1 MTYIESESVTN
12 FGGGIVRLTH
22 LNDQLRALPWQ
33 IYGSSIRVSCASAL
47 LILLFLILVCSIS
60 CAQTSLQKNVLI
72 LNEVGLSHSLTSE
85 MTQQIV
91 SGVLQAPNRNVEF
104 YSESLDLSSFP
115 SRPSKEEAR
124 AWIDKK
130 YGSYKLDVVVAVGPG
145 AIEFLSKYTQSLFLN
160 VPIVIC
166 GASQDQ
172 LSNSRLDSRFTGTWV
187 KLEPQKTLDL
197 ALRLFPDTRHVF
209 VVGGSSS
216 FDKVVMSLTKSAFT
230 SADTKTEI
238 LYSTDAEMDRLL
250 KQLQQLPSHSIELYT
265 SFFQDSAG
273 NKFLNATQALP
284 AIAAASAA
292 PDFGMSDT
300 YIGHGIVGGH
310 VMPFEKQ
317 GKITA
322 QIVSELL
329 DGKKADEIPIQT
341 IPGVYMFDWNE
352 LQTWHISESK
362 LPEGS
367 IIRFREPSLWQ
378 RTKWTWATVLAIIFG
393 LSALAGYLQ
402 HSRTLLKVARNRQM
416 QLSGLLI
423 NAEEHERSRVASEL
437 HDDFSQRVAILALG
451 LENAQEATPAALEEV
466 RKQLRELLSSTV
478 QLGDDLHTL
487 SHRLHSSTIESLG
500 LVPALNALCK
510 EFTVQQ
516 GIRVDFT
523 SDEVPRSID
532 PDAALGVFRI
542 VQEALRNVKRYSG
555 ASEAEVDLQMPGER
569 LEISVRDRGRGFD
582 LSHLGGNEGLGIRN
596 MEERARLLGGK
607 FEIQSEPGK
616 GTTVAA
622 SVPFKPAARKATTS

>member
-1 MTYIESESVTN
+1 VQ
-12 FGGGIVRLTH
+12 LTH
-22 LNDQLRALPWQ
+22 LSGQSRALPWR
-33 IYGSSIRVSCASAL
+33 IYGPRIRVTSASAPL
-47 LILLFLILVCSIS
+47 MLILLSLLC
-60 CAQTSLQKNVLI
+60 CHANAQTSLQKNVLI
-72 LNEVGLSHSLTSE
+72 LSEVGLSHSLTSE

-104 YSESLDLSSFP
+104 YTESLDLSSFP
-115 SRPSKEEAR
+115 NRPSREEAR

-145 AIEFLSKYTQSLFLN
+145 AIDFLSKYTQSLFLD

-172 LSNSRLDSRFTGTWV
+172 LSNSRLDSRFTGTWM
-187 KLEPQKTLDL
+187 KLEPQKTLNL

-209 VVGGSSS
+209 VVGGSSA
-216 FDKVVMSLTKSAFT
+216 FDKVVMSLTESAFT

-238 LYSTDAEMDRLL
+238 LYSTDAEMDKLL

-300 YIGHGIVGGH
+300 YIGHGIVGGY
-310 VMPFEKQ
+310 VLPFEKQ

-329 DGKKADEIPIQT
+329 DGKKAEQIPIQT

-352 LQTWHISESK
+352 LQTWHIPESQ

-367 IIRFREPSLWQ
+367 IIMFREPSLWQ
-378 RTKWTWATVLAIIFG
+378 RTKWTWVTVLAIILG

-402 HSRTLLKVARNRQM
+402 HSRSQLKVARNRQM
-416 QLSGLLI
+416 QLSGMLI

-451 LENAQEATPAALEEV
+451 LENAQEATPAAFGKV
-466 RKQLRELLSSTV
+466 RKQLRELLNSTV

-542 VQEALRNVKRYSG
+542 VQEALRNVKKYSG
-555 ASEAEVDLQMPGER
+555 ANEAEVDLQMPGPR

-582 LSHLGGNEGLGIRN
+582 LANLHGNEGLGIRN
-596 MEERARLLGGK
+596 MEERVRLLGGK
-607 FEIQSEPGK
+607 FQIQSESGK
-616 GTTVAA
+616 GTTVTA

>member
-1 MTYIESESVTN
+1 
-12 FGGGIVRLTH
+12 
-22 LNDQLRALPWQ
+22 
-33 IYGSSIRVSCASAL
+33 
-47 LILLFLILVCSIS
+47 
-60 CAQTSLQKNVLI
+60 
-72 LNEVGLSHSLTSE
+72 

-172 LSNSRLDSRFTGTWV
+172 LSNSRLDSRFTGTWM

-416 QLSGLLI
+416 QLSGMLI

-451 LENAQEATPAALEEV
+451 LENAQEATPAALAEV

-622 SVPFKPAARKATTS
+622 SVPFKPAVRKATTS

>member
-1 MTYIESESVTN
+1 MQ
-12 FGGGIVRLTH
+12 LTH
-22 LNDQLRALPWQ
+22 LNSQSWAFPR
-33 IYGSSIRVSCASAL
+33 RVYAPRICATCTSAL
-47 LILLFLILVCSIS
+47 LMLILPGLLCSVS
-60 CAQTSLQKNVLI
+60 SAQTSVQKNVLI
-72 LNEVGLSHSLTSE
+72 LSEVGLSHSMTSD

-91 SGVLQAPNRNVEF
+91 SGVLEANRNVEF

-115 SRPSKEEAR
+115 IRPSREEAR

-145 AIEFLSKYTQSLFLN
+145 AIDFLSKYTQSLFLD

-166 GASQDQ
+166 GATPDQ
-172 LSNSRLDSRFTGTWV
+172 LSNSRLDSRFTGTWM
-187 KLEPQKTLDL
+187 KLEPQKTLDV

-230 SADTKTEI
+230 SFHTKTEI
-238 LYSTDAEMDRLL
+238 LYSTDLEMDKLL

-284 AIAAASAA
+284 KIAAASAA
-292 PDFGMSDT
+292 PDFGMSET
-300 YIGHGIVGGH
+300 YIGHGIVGGY
-310 VMPFEKQ
+310 VMPFKKQ
-317 GKITA
+317 GEITA
-322 QIVSELL
+322 QIVSALL
-329 DGKKADEIPIQT
+329 DGKKAEQISIQT

-352 LQTWHISESK
+352 LQTWHIPESK
-362 LPEGS
+362 LPAGS
-367 IIRFREPSLWQ
+367 VIMFREPSLWQ

-402 HSRTLLKVARNRQM
+402 HSRTQLKVARNRQM
-416 QLSGLLI
+416 QLSGMLI
-423 NAEEHERSRVASEL
+423 NAEEQERSRVASEL

-451 LENAQEATPAALEEV
+451 LEYAQEATPAAFDDV
-466 RKQLRELLSSTV
+466 RRQLRELLNSTI

-542 VQEALRNVKRYSG
+542 VQEALRNVKKYSG
-555 ASEAEVDLQMPGER
+555 ANEAEVDLQMLGGR

-582 LSHLGGNEGLGIRN
+582 LANLRGNEGLGIRN

-607 FEIQSEPGK
+607 FEIQSESGK
-616 GTTVAA
+616 GTTVTA
-622 SVPFKPAARKATTS
+622 SVTFKPAARKATTS

>member
-172 LSNSRLDSRFTGTWV
+172 LSNSRLDSRFTGTWM

-352 LQTWHISESK
+352 LQTWRIPESK

-416 QLSGLLI
+416 QLSGMLI

-451 LENAQEATPAALEEV
+451 LENAQEATPAALAEV

-622 SVPFKPAARKATTS
+622 SVPFKPAVRKATTS

>member
-1 MTYIESESVTN
+1 MQ
-12 FGGGIVRLTH
+12 LTH
-22 LNDQLRALPWQ
+22 LNGQWRAFPWR
-33 IYGSSIRVSCASAL
+33 IYGPRIRVTCASAL
-47 LILLFLILVCSIS
+47 LMLILLSLLCSHAN
-60 CAQTSLQKNVLI
+60 AQTSLQKNVLI
-72 LNEVGLSHSLTSE
+72 LSEVGLSHSLTSE

-104 YSESLDLSSFP
+104 YSESLDLSSFS
-115 SRPSKEEAR
+115 SRPSREEAR

-145 AIEFLSKYTQSLFLN
+145 AIDFLSKYTQSLFLD

-166 GASQDQ
+166 GASSDQ
-172 LSNSRLDSRFTGTWV
+172 LSNSRLDSRFTGTWM
-187 KLEPQKTLDL
+187 KLEPKKTLDL
-197 ALRLFPDTRHVF
+197 ALRLFPDTHRVF
-209 VVGGSSS
+209 VVGGSSA
-216 FDKVVMSLTKSAFT
+216 FDKVVMSLTKSAFA
-230 SADTKTEI
+230 SSDTKTEI
-238 LYSTDAEMDRLL
+238 LYSTDAEMDKLL
-250 KQLQQLPSHSIELYT
+250 KQLQQMPSHSIELYT

-300 YIGHGIVGGH
+300 YIGHGIVGGY

-329 DGKKADEIPIQT
+329 DGKKAEQIPIRT
-341 IPGVYMFDWNE
+341 ISGVYMFDWNE
-352 LQTWHISESK
+352 LQTWHIPESK
-362 LPEGS
+362 LPVGS
-367 IIRFREPSLWQ
+367 VIMFREPNLWQ
-378 RTKWTWATVLAIIFG
+378 RTKWTWVTVLAIILG
-393 LSALAGYLQ
+393 LSTLAGYLQ
-402 HSRTLLKVARNRQM
+402 RSRTQLKVARNRQM
-416 QLSGLLI
+416 QLSGMLI

-451 LENAQEATPAALEEV
+451 LENAQEATPEVLHEV
-466 RKQLRELLSSTV
+466 RRQLRELLNSTV

-500 LVPALNALCK
+500 LVPALSALCK

-542 VQEALRNVKRYSG
+542 VQEALRNVKKYSG
-555 ASEAEVDLQMPGER
+555 ANEAEVDLEMPGER
-569 LEISVRDRGRGFD
+569 LEISVRDRGPGFD
-582 LSHLGGNEGLGIRN
+582 LANLGGNEGLGIRN

-616 GTTVAA
+616 GTTVTA
-622 SVPFKPAARKATTS
+622 SVPFKLAARKATPT

>member
-1 MTYIESESVTN
+1 MQ
-12 FGGGIVRLTH
+12 LTH
-22 LNDQLRALPWQ
+22 LNGQSWAFPCG
-33 IYGSSIRVSCASAL
+33 ICGSRIRVTCASAL
-47 LILLFLILVCSIS
+47 LMLILPSLLCSLS
-60 CAQTSLQKNVLI
+60 SAQTSLQKNVLI
-72 LNEVGLSHSLTSE
+72 LSEAGLSHSLTSG
-85 MTQQIV
+85 MTQEV
-91 SGVLQAPNRNVEF
+91 VNGVLESPNRNVEF

-115 SRPSKEEAR
+115 IRPSREEAR

-145 AIEFLSKYTQSLFLN
+145 AIDFLSKYTQSLFLN

-172 LSNSRLDSRFTGTWV
+172 VSNSRLDSRFTGTWM

-197 ALRLFPDTRHVF
+197 ALRLFPDTLHVF

-216 FDKVVMSLTKSAFT
+216 FDKVAMSLTKSAFA
-230 SADTKTEI
+230 SFHTKQDI
-238 LYSTDAEMDRLL
+238 LYFSDVEMDKLL
-250 KQLQQLPSHSIELYT
+250 KQLQQLPRHSIELYV

-273 NKFLNATQALP
+273 NKFLDATQALP
-284 AIAAASAA
+284 EIAAASAA
-292 PDFGMSDT
+292 PDFGMSDM
-300 YIGHGIVGGH
+300 YIGHGIVGGY

-329 DGKKADEIPIQT
+329 DGKKAEQISIQT
-341 IPGVYMFDWNE
+341 IPGLYMFDWNE
-352 LQTWHISESK
+352 LQTWHIPDSK
-362 LPEGS
+362 LPAGS
-367 IIRFREPSLWQ
+367 VVMFREPNLWQ
-378 RTKWTWATVLAIIFG
+378 RTKWTWATILAIIFG

-402 HSRTLLKVARNRQM
+402 RSRAQLKIARNRQM
-416 QLSGLLI
+416 QLSGMLI
-423 NAEEHERSRVASEL
+423 NAEEQERSRVASEL

-451 LENAQEATPAALEEV
+451 LENAQEATPAALDEV
-466 RKQLRELLSSTV
+466 RKQLRELLNSTI
-478 QLGDDLHTL
+478 QLGNDLHTL

-510 EFTVQQ
+510 EFMIHQ
-516 GIRVDFT
+516 GIRLDFT

-542 VQEALRNVKRYSG
+542 VQEALRNVKKYSG
-555 ASEAEVDLQMPGER
+555 ANEAEVDLQMPGER
-569 LEISVRDRGRGFD
+569 MEISVRDRGRGFD
-582 LSHLGGNEGLGIRN
+582 LTNLRGNEGLGIRS

-607 FEIQSEPGK
+607 FEIHSEPGK
-616 GTTVAA
+616 GTTVTA

>member
-172 LSNSRLDSRFTGTWV
+172 LSNSRLDSRFTGTWM

-451 LENAQEATPAALEEV
+451 LENAQEATPAALAEV

-622 SVPFKPAARKATTS
+622 SVPFKPAVRKATTS